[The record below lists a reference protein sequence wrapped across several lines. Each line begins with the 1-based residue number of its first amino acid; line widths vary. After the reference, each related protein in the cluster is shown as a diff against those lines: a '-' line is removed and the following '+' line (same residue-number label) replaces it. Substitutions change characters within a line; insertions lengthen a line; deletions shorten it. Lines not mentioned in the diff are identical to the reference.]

1 MQTLDEQLDAALTE
15 KRDLETQLADAKGL
29 FDEAIT
35 ENETLTAAN
44 KELKEQAQHTA
55 EKLTKL
61 EADHKVAT
69 DEVTKLQADHK
80 AATDEVEK
88 LKAEAKS
95 AEERAAEY
103 YGTGNPKPAPATPK
117 GEPQA
122 KPVAEQL
129 AAISDPAK
137 QTAFWRGLSEEQRAE
152 VLAAQ

>member
-80 AATDEVEK
+80 TATDEVTK
-88 LKAEAKS
+88 LKAAAKS

-103 YGTGNPKPAPATPK
+103 YGAGNPKPAPITPK
-117 GEPQA
+117 GESHTQ
-122 KPVAEQL
+122 PVAEQL
-129 AAISDPAK
+129 AAISDPAE
-137 QTAFWRGLSEEQRAE
+137 QTAFWRGLTTAQQAE
-152 VLAAQ
+152 LLAAQ